1 MFCTTPGAFDVG
13 FQPEKYLPSMEQLDC
28 YKARAK
34 AHINRFPWSDALRPV
49 WTATLVH
56 TSANVPGKVA
66 YYSSIQNLMTN
77 RLTRTS
83 PEMFL
88 ERILQYAPAE
98 IRAAWGCE
106 VLGNILPT
114 VLFVPNTD
122 PDEWIRVYERGPHSC
137 MAGDTK
143 VAQYAHKKN
152 NLNLAY
158 IMHND
163 KITHRTIVNTKKK
176 TYIRVYGNNPGEFIA
191 SLNALGYS
199 QSHHTLEGEI
209 IHLAYGECK
218 YCEREVLIGPYL
230 DGAHQ
235 GVAGITRK
243 MGKIGGF
250 QELDYGDEPNCGQCE
265 DGDEDGE
272 Y

>member
-1 MFCTTPGAFDVG
+1 MFCQTPGAFDSN
-13 FQPEKYLPSMEQLDC
+13 FQPENYLKSMEQIDC

-34 AHINRFPWSDALRPV
+34 AHNSRFPWSDILRPV

-66 YYSSIQNLMTN
+66 YYSSITNLMMS

-98 IRAAWGCE
+98 IRAAWGYE
-106 VLGNILPT
+106 VLGNVLPT
-114 VLFVPNTD
+114 VLFIANTD
-122 PDEWIRVYERGPHSC
+122 PDGWINVYERGPHSC
-137 MAGDTK
+137 MQGDTK

-158 IMHND
+158 MQDGD

-191 SLNALGYS
+191 SLNKLGYR
-199 QSHHTLEGEI
+199 QDHHTLEGEI
-209 IHLAYGECK
+209 IHLDYSECQ
-218 YCEREVLIGPYL
+218 YCEREMLIGPYI

-235 GVAGITRK
+235 GIAGITRK
-243 MGKIGGF
+243 EGKIGGF
-250 QELDYGDEPNCGQCE
+250 IEMEYGNEYNCGEC
-265 DGDEDGE
+265 GDEDNDDN
-272 Y
+272 